1 MIDLKLEKLDK
12 DDEQFFEEMKMK
24 KLLFEDLK
32 NMKQEK
38 MKFIDSNLHQIVEL
52 YRNIAEDIILKQE
65 SRFVI
70 TAFNSCSYK

>member
-52 YRNIAEDIILKQE
+52 YRNIAEDIILKQ
-65 SRFVI
+65 
-70 TAFNSCSYK
+70 

>member
-38 MKFIDSNLHQIVEL
+38 MKFINSNLHQIVEL
-52 YRNIAEDIILKQE
+52 YRNITEDIILKQ
-65 SRFVI
+65 
-70 TAFNSCSYK
+70 

>member
-32 NMKQEK
+32 NVKQEK
-38 MKFIDSNLHQIVEL
+38 IKFVNSNLHQIVEL

-70 TAFNSCSYK
+70 TVFNSSSYK